1 MSATKPFDEV
11 AIRMY
16 REDPALAADM
26 LNACLED
33 GDTEGFLL
41 ALRHVSKAFGG
52 MPEVARATG
61 LHEKTLYKSLSKKGN
76 PSLKTLMGLVG
87 AMGMRIALVPTEKQC
102 VYRVETAVRS

>member
-1 MSATKPFDEV
+1 MNATKPFDDV

-41 ALRHVSKAFGG
+41 ALRHVSNN
-52 MPEVARATG
+52 ELLVLDG
-61 LHEKTLYKSLSKKGN
+61 LTEEEAL
-76 PSLKTLMGLVG
+76 
-87 AMGMRIALVPTEKQC
+87 ALVRQFEKMGNRQAYL
-102 VYRVETAVRS
+102 VKRESGAGGS

>member
-16 REDPALAADM
+16 REDPSLAADM

-52 MPEVARATG
+52 MPEVA
-61 LHEKTLYKSLSKKGN
+61 
-76 PSLKTLMGLVG
+76 
-87 AMGMRIALVPTEKQC
+87 
-102 VYRVETAVRS
+102 

>member
-76 PSLKTLMGLVG
+76 PNLKTLMGVAG
-87 AMGMRIALVPTEKQC
+87 AMGMRIALVPAEKQC
-102 VYRVETAVRS
+102 DHRV

>member
-1 MSATKPFDEV
+1 MNVTKPFDDV
-11 AIRMY
+11 AVQLY
-16 REDPALAADM
+16 RDDPALAADM

-61 LHEKTLYKSLSKKGN
+61 LHGKTLYKRLSSKGN
-76 PSLKTLMGLVG
+76 PNLKTLMGVAG
-87 AMGMRIALVPTEKQC
+87 AMGTRIALVPAEKQHGHN
-102 VYRVETAVRS
+102 V